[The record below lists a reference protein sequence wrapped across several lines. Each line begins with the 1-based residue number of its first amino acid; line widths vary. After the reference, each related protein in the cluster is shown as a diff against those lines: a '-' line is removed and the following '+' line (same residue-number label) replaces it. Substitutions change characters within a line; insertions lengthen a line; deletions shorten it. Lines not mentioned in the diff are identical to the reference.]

1 MAQRQRYFNPW
12 WIVLGSTLAL
22 IVCNGPVI
30 GFTFGLFLKP
40 VSQELGWSRAAMSAA
55 SGAATLM
62 MAMAVPFTGLLV
74 DRWGVRRVLLPVIV
88 LSSLSVAAISLTS
101 ASLWVFVALY
111 AIAGL
116 VSAGNGPQPYA
127 KTIAAWF
134 DAQRGLALGVAM
146 AGVGLGI
153 ILVPQLSRLLIETYG
168 WRHAYVGLGAV
179 LFAVAFPAVAVLV
192 REPAEGLAQHPLP
205 GKDAAA
211 LSGLSVREA
220 LTGSCQF
227 WLLAAAVF
235 LVAMAANGTIVHVV
249 PLLTDRGLPL
259 TIAASMLSAVGLASI
274 VGRLLCGYLADR
286 LFAPR
291 MAAGFFL
298 LPCLGIGLLM
308 IAGHPLLPL
317 IGIVS
322 LGFAL
327 GCEIDM
333 MGFLTTRYFG
343 LRRFGELYGYLFA
356 MFYAGSALG
365 PYLMGVSFDT
375 FRSYHPALSSFIIAL
390 LIASMLVS
398 RLGRYVFAV
407 ATVHS
412 VATFSSALRHGGD

>member
-40 VSQELGWSRAAMSAA
+40 VSQEFGWSRGAMSAA

-146 AGVGLGI
+146 AGVG
-153 ILVPQLSRLLIETYG
+153 T
-168 WRHAYVGLGAV
+168 RHYPGSTAQPAPHRDLW
-179 LFAVAFPAVAVLV
+179 VAARV
-192 REPAEGLAQHPLP
+192 
-205 GKDAAA
+205 
-211 LSGLSVREA
+211 
-220 LTGSCQF
+220 C
-227 WLLAAAVF
+227 
-235 LVAMAANGTIVHVV
+235 
-249 PLLTDRGLPL
+249 
-259 TIAASMLSAVGLASI
+259 
-274 VGRLLCGYLADR
+274 
-286 LFAPR
+286 
-291 MAAGFFL
+291 
-298 LPCLGIGLLM
+298 
-308 IAGHPLLPL
+308 
-317 IGIVS
+317 
-322 LGFAL
+322 
-327 GCEIDM
+327 
-333 MGFLTTRYFG
+333 
-343 LRRFGELYGYLFA
+343 
-356 MFYAGSALG
+356 
-365 PYLMGVSFDT
+365 
-375 FRSYHPALSSFIIAL
+375 
-390 LIASMLVS
+390 
-398 RLGRYVFAV
+398 
-407 ATVHS
+407 
-412 VATFSSALRHGGD
+412 

>member
-1 MAQRQRYFNPW
+1 
-12 WIVLGSTLAL
+12 
-22 IVCNGPVI
+22 
-30 GFTFGLFLKP
+30 
-40 VSQELGWSRAAMSAA
+40 
-55 SGAATLM
+55 
-62 MAMAVPFTGLLV
+62 
-74 DRWGVRRVLLPVIV
+74 
-88 LSSLSVAAISLTS
+88 
-101 ASLWVFVALY
+101 
-111 AIAGL
+111 L

-317 IGIVS
+317 IGIIS

-398 RLGRYVFAV
+398 RLGRYVFPV

>member
-1 MAQRQRYFNPW
+1 
-12 WIVLGSTLAL
+12 
-22 IVCNGPVI
+22 
-30 GFTFGLFLKP
+30 
-40 VSQELGWSRAAMSAA
+40 MSAA

-168 WRHAYVGLGAV
+168 WRHAYVSLGAV

-286 LFAPR
+286 L
-291 MAAGFFL
+291 L
-298 LPCLGIGLLM
+298 LREWPPGSFCCH
-308 IAGHPLLPL
+308 AS
-317 IGIVS
+317 VS
-322 LGFAL
+322 A
-327 GCEIDM
+327 C
-333 MGFLTTRYFG
+333 
-343 LRRFGELYGYLFA
+343 
-356 MFYAGSALG
+356 
-365 PYLMGVSFDT
+365 
-375 FRSYHPALSSFIIAL
+375 
-390 LIASMLVS
+390 
-398 RLGRYVFAV
+398 
-407 ATVHS
+407 
-412 VATFSSALRHGGD
+412 